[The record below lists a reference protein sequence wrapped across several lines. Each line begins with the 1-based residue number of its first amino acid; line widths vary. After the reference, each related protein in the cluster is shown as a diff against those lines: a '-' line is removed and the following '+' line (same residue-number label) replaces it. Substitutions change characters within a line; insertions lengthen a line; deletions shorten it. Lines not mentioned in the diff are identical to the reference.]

1 MSRRQ
6 PAPLDDVLRVRE
18 PSPAV
23 RVHQHARHLEVARE
37 TGNIDEAI
45 HRFNLMLRLYHEHFQ
60 APQMANE
67 RRTYN
72 GFLPADGKSDEPG
85 S

>member
-1 MSRRQ
+1 MVHTN
-6 PAPLDDVLRVRE
+6 APLDEVLRVRE

-23 RVHQHARHLEVARE
+23 RIHQHARHLEVARE
-37 TGNIDEAI
+37 QGNIDEAI

-60 APQMANE
+60 TPQMANR

-72 GFLPADGKSDEPG
+72 GFLPPDGSGDEPG